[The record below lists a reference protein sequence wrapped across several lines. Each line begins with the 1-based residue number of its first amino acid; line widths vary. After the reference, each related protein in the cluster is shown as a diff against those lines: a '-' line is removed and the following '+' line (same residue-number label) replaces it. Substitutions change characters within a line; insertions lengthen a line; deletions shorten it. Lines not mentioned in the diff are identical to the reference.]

1 MRPLCDCK
9 LRPAAINYKKN
20 GRTYYRKKC
29 ETCLRN
35 GSKHGVPKWKQRGYT
50 KKDSCEKCGFK
61 SKHSEQFNVYHI
73 DGNLDNCSILNLKTI
88 CANCQ
93 RLMQKQGVRWKQ
105 GDLLPDF

>member
-9 LRPAAINYKKN
+9 LRPAAINYKKA
-20 GRTYYRKKC
+20 GKTYYRKKC

-61 SKHSEQFNVYHI
+61 SKHHEQFNVYNI
-73 DGNLDNCSILNLKTI
+73 DGNLENCSILNLKTI

-93 RLMQKQGVRWKQ
+93 RIMQKQGVRWKQ